1 MKNEEEE
8 EPDLIGL
15 PAMTFTD
22 QCIECKVS
30 LNNIF
35 FQGRFKP
42 LMLERVRLAHN
53 ESIADY
59 DKVVVCEKGSAIQ
72 FTITVKGHNGFGYSI
87 TPSSG
92 INIVENLYGI
102 SNDLKESTATVLVQR
117 YQKMAKK
124 MIIDSTA
131 TQSIPWKKSIRYQ
144 RIAVTVWRLD
154 SFEKNGQT
162 VTVNHSSNRAKR
174 EIEQN
179 TLHSIE
185 TTKNSETQDN
195 SSNKTSGETKLVH
208 GNSIAIGG
216 TRPAAFSWQLF
227 ESLANIIE
235 DRSDILGRIVMD
247 FFVAE
252 TEEDAQAILEK
263 SNSNLIFIS
272 PSSSQKQ

>member
-1 MKNEEEE
+1 MANMKNEEEE
-8 EPDLIGL
+8 KPDLIGL

-22 QCIECKVS
+22 QCIECTVA

-92 INIVENLYGI
+92 INTVENLYGT
-102 SNDLKESTATVLVQR
+102 SNDSKESTATVLVQR

-124 MIIDSTA
+124 IIIDSTA
-131 TQSIPWKKSIRYQ
+131 TLGIPWKKSIRYQ

-154 SFEKNGQT
+154 SFEKNG
-162 VTVNHSSNRAKR
+162 
-174 EIEQN
+174 
-179 TLHSIE
+179 
-185 TTKNSETQDN
+185 
-195 SSNKTSGETKLVH
+195 
-208 GNSIAIGG
+208 
-216 TRPAAFSWQLF
+216 
-227 ESLANIIE
+227 
-235 DRSDILGRIVMD
+235 
-247 FFVAE
+247 
-252 TEEDAQAILEK
+252 
-263 SNSNLIFIS
+263 
-272 PSSSQKQ
+272 